1 MTVHNKVCGLSCT
14 KQSRQMDRT
23 TRKKNVILM
32 LMMSLW
38 QAHTVHAP
46 FFTHLPHVQRQQLHA
61 HRHGD
66 EIRHTRREHLRKHTY
81 NTNLNVQSN
90 TYNLSHPHCCSN
102 LLLFQKIRSK
112 LVKLSRQ
119 LWPRWELEKEEIPLS
134 RLPKEGFLPH
144 CRLVESKGC
153 GVYLESC
160 WCGNFWLWNNA
171 ALSKEG

>member
-1 MTVHNKVCGLSCT
+1 
-14 KQSRQMDRT
+14 
-23 TRKKNVILM
+23 M
-32 LMMSLW
+32 LKMSLW
-38 QAHTVHAP
+38 QAHTVHVVGVWKRV
-46 FFTHLPHVQRQQLHA
+46 HVQ
-61 HRHGD
+61 RHGD

-81 NTNLNVQSN
+81 NTHLNVQSN
-90 TYNLSHPHCCSN
+90 TYTNTVDNLSHPHCCSN